1 MPRPSHPDVLAP
13 EQLAER
19 LGLSV
24 DDVLA
29 ALTARR
35 LPGLH
40 TVSGEWRTYWPAVVG
55 SMGPDPAAEVV
66 RVPVLAERL
75 GLAEDT
81 VRGLL
86 AKGTIP
92 GRLLGREWRAWWPH
106 VVDSLRGDAAD
117 SGHVSG
123 GSPKRMKE
131 GDSE

>member
-1 MPRPSHPDVLAP
+1 VSRPSHPDVLTP

-29 ALTARR
+29 ALVARR

-40 TVSGEWRTYWPAVVG
+40 TASGEWRTYWPAVVG
-55 SMGPDPAAEVV
+55 SMGPDPAAEVI

-75 GLAEDT
+75 GLTEDT

-86 AKGTIP
+86 AKRVIP
-92 GRLLGREWRAWWPH
+92 GRQLGREWRVWWPH
-106 VVDSLRGDAAD
+106 VVDSLQGDVAG

-123 GSPKRMKE
+123 VSPKRMKE
-131 GDSE
+131 GDGE